1 MYTPHPQYAYGP
13 PAQQEPPPIPGSV
26 TAVRVLMFLG
36 GCLGVLTA
44 LAVAVLLGAVM
55 GMSPGEVS
63 DLSDAQ
69 RVALEFM
76 ADEGVDPEV
85 MAVMIGLFIGVPG
98 VTGLASLFLSAVA
111 GRRSR
116 LWPLCIVLFQVLLA
130 LGYLV
135 NLLFLNLLAL
145 VPLALCILKICLICG
160 PRARAYYAS

>member
-13 PAQQEPPPIPGSV
+13 PAGQDPPPIPGTV
-26 TAVRVLMFLG
+26 TVVRVLMFLG

-44 LAVAVLLGAVM
+44 LAAAVLLGAVM

-69 RVALEFM
+69 RIAVEFM
-76 ADEGVDPEV
+76 ADEGIDPEV
-85 MAVMIGLFIGVPG
+85 MAAMIGLVIGVPG
-98 VTGLASLFLSAVA
+98 ATGLISLFLAAVA

-116 LWPLCIVLFQVLLA
+116 MWPVCITVFQVLLA
-130 LGYLV
+130 LGYLL

-160 PRARAYYAS
+160 SQARAYYAS